1 MKKKVSRKESR
12 EKLERIHLS
21 IELIRVIKRFFPG
34 LWDALSQVR
43 DPRNQSYITYS
54 NCTLMMTR
62 ILSAIFYISSMRKSS
77 EELNSRIAIE
87 NVGAFCRQELE
98 ELPYWETIN
107 DQLKRI
113 DPDELSEVI
122 PRMVFDLI
130 RSRAFEDGRI
140 RNRYWQIIIDATQ
153 IFSSQKPLDGN
164 YTYRVHNKGKEN
176 EYIEY
181 CYYVL
186 EAKIVLRNNII
197 VSIMS
202 EFIENTGV
210 EYKKQDCERNAA
222 LRLLERLKK
231 QFPRLPIC
239 ISGDSLYAY
248 DGFFQR
254 CEEYGWRFLVRFK
267 EGSIPTMQQ
276 EFDALKDLQKNKS
289 KKADGEYD
297 FVTGIDYHGN
307 HINYVHFAQ
316 NHGAIFNFLTNLPV
330 TKKNVAETV
339 FFGRRRW
346 TIENQGF
353 NAQKN
358 HGYFIE
364 HLFSRNCQAMKNHYY
379 LIQLAHMISQ
389 IMEAW
394 KSLWEKVKLSGEQ
407 RHRRLLESWKTERI
421 AEELNKPQKGFQIRF
436 D

>member
-87 NVGAFCRQELE
+87 NVGAFCHQELE

-113 DPDELSEVI
+113 DPDELSAVI
-122 PRMVFDLI
+122 PKMVFDLI

-289 KKADGEYD
+289 KKADEEYD

-316 NHGAIFNFLTNLPV
+316 NCGAIFNFLTNLPV

-389 IMEAW
+389 IMDAW

>member
-113 DPDELSEVI
+113 DPDELSAVI

-186 EAKIVLRNNII
+186 EAKIVLRNDII

-202 EFIENTGV
+202 EFIENTDV

-231 QFPRLPIC
+231 TFPRLPIC

>member
-12 EKLERIHLS
+12 EKLERINLS

-87 NVGAFCRQELE
+87 NVGAFCHQELE

-186 EAKIVLRNNII
+186 EAKIVLRNDII

-202 EFIENTGV
+202 EFIENTDV

-231 QFPRLPIC
+231 TFPRLPIC

>member
-87 NVGAFCRQELE
+87 NVGAFCHQELE

-186 EAKIVLRNNII
+186 EAKIVLRNDII

-202 EFIENTGV
+202 EFIENTDV

-231 QFPRLPIC
+231 TFPRLPIC

>member
-186 EAKIVLRNNII
+186 EAKIVLRNDII

-202 EFIENTGV
+202 EFIENTDV

-289 KKADGEYD
+289 KKADEEYD

-316 NHGAIFNFLTNLPV
+316 NCGAIFNFLTNLPV